1 MAPDELVRLFTPAQ
15 ERARA
20 AVKALGELGVPAA
33 VVAEVADMADA
44 QLSAPDSPDPV
55 VVQDALLARLRAV
68 VGEGP
73 LAVAAQDF
81 AAANPEPPGLF
92 DLGDVQ
98 DEAARAAGYEC
109 LGGAGG

>member
-1 MAPDELVRLFTPAQ
+1 MAPEELVRQFTPAQ

-20 AVKALGELGVPAA
+20 AVKALGEMGVPAT
-33 VVAEVADMADA
+33 VVAEVADLTDA

-55 VVQDALLARLRAV
+55 VVQDAVLERLRAV

-73 LAVAAQDF
+73 LAVAAQAF

-92 DLGDVQ
+92 DLGQVQ
-98 DEAARAAGYEC
+98 PDAARAAGYEC
-109 LGGAGG
+109 LGGAGR